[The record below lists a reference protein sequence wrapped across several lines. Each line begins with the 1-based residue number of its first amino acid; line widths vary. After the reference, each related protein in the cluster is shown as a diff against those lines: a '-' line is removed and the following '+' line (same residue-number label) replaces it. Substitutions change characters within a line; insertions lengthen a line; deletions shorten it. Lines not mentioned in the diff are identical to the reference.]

1 MSIYSKILKICVDH
15 NQNLVTNQ
23 HEYNNRYQLVD
34 ITCYCGVT
42 YKINYRNLLNGI
54 IHCTDR
60 YKEYEL
66 YKLNRTKT
74 KETILCANKEC
85 NKEFIHKNNKKY
97 CSIICSVL
105 IQKTEEYSNSITIVK
120 IKNNTKLYPIICKV
134 CNIEFK
140 PKRFDIILCSR
151 KCSQEYSRRDEY
163 KEIAQRN
170 GSAGGKISATVQGRR
185 SKNEIYFAEK
195 CEEYFGIENVTTN
208 EACFEGFDCDIII
221 HKEKLAIS
229 YNGSWHYKQISKTQS
244 LKQVQARDKVK
255 EAIVTKYG
263 YRFYVVKDMG
273 KHDKNF
279 VNQEFEIMLLFLM
292 SY

>member
-1 MSIYSKILKICVDH
+1 MNIIFNNFFNNQGYIMSIYSKILKICVDH

-66 YKLNRTKT
+66 FKLNRTKT

-105 IQKTEEYSNSITIVK
+105 IQKTEEYRKNMSNSITIVK

-163 KEIAQRN
+163 KEIAKRN

-229 YNGSWHYKQISKTQS
+229 YNG
-244 LKQVQARDKVK
+244 
-255 EAIVTKYG
+255 IVTKYG

-279 VNQEFEIMLLFLM
+279 VDQEFEIMLMCLM
-292 SY
+292 DV